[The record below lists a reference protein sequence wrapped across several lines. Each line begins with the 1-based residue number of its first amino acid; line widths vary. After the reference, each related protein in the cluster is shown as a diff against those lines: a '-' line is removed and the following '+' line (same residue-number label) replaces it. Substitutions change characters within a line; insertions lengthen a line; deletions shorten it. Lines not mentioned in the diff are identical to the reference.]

1 MGLSFLLK
9 NFLRGIEN
17 YFVIVV
23 REVIE
28 MDIELAVQSVQAGK
42 ETDYKYIVT
51 YYENKIYTTV
61 FRIVR
66 QHDIAQD
73 LVQEIFIKVFY
84 NLHKYKA
91 VGSFNAWLYR
101 IVVNQCYDYL
111 RKQPKQS
118 ILEEIEFIEKQYPEN
133 MILQKEQ
140 LHQLDQLL
148 HQLDKTEYFILLLRY
163 VNELS
168 YDEISEVL
176 EIPLNEVRNKLHRS
190 KRKLRQLAT
199 TKGGYFHEMQ

>member
-1 MGLSFLLK
+1 
-9 NFLRGIEN
+9 
-17 YFVIVV
+17 
-23 REVIE
+23 
-28 MDIELAVQSVQAGK
+28 MDIELAVQNVQSGK
-42 ETDYKYIVT
+42 ETDYGYIVK

-61 FRIVR
+61 FRLVR

-111 RKQPKQS
+111 RKHPKQS
-118 ILEEIEFIEKQYPEN
+118 MLEEIEFIEKQYPEN

-140 LHQLDQLL
+140 LYQLDQLL

-176 EIPLNEVRNKLHRS
+176 QIPLNEVRNKLHRS